1 MTPNILILGGPLLLF
16 VAGAILADRY
26 ARRRRGRPLLTAGLA
41 LRMLLLGM
49 ALQVRL
55 YVAAVPLTVLLLL
68 WVVGRTGLGVGLV
81 IMAGLVLAAWT
92 PLGTALASVL
102 LVGAFLGRVRA
113 AVASGGLARAISSR
127 SGRRSPAPGE
137 VGIGAIE
144 PVSSLSPGEQL
155 ARHVLHPDIPR
166 GFGL

>member
-1 MTPNILILGGPLLLF
+1 MTAYILMLGGGALLF
-16 VAGAILADRY
+16 VAGALLAERY
-26 ARRRRGRPLLTAGLA
+26 ARRRRGRRLFTAGFA
-41 LRMLLLGM
+41 LGVLLLGI
-49 ALQVRL
+49 ALQGQL
-55 YVAAVPLTVLLLL
+55 YVAAVALTVILLL
-68 WVVGRTGLGVGLV
+68 WVVGRTGVGVGLV
-81 IMAGLVLAAWT
+81 ITAGLILAAWT

-102 LVGAFLGRVRA
+102 LVGAFLGRVGA

-127 SGRRSPAPGE
+127 PGRRSPAPGE